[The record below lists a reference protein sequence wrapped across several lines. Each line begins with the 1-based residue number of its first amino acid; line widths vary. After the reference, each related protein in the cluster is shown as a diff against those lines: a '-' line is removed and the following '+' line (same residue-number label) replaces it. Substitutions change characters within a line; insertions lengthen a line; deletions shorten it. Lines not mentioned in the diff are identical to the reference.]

1 MIIKITAIQMI
12 RKIQQMITVLQMIV
26 SLLLNIL
33 YSFFLQFQFKLLLVL
48 NNDDINSS
56 GNSSNKMGLHI
67 KSEQDSTGDPLAC
80 VDSTFGQLNS
90 QPGSN
95 RPMMQT
101 SPERI
106 QALPSNVVNKSNS
119 MDVSN

>member
-1 MIIKITAIQMI
+1 M
-12 RKIQQMITVLQMIV
+12 
-26 SLLLNIL
+26 
-33 YSFFLQFQFKLLLVL
+33 L
-48 NNDDINSS
+48 NNDDLASS
-56 GNSSNKMGLHI
+56 ASSNKMGLHI
-67 KSEQDSTGDPLAC
+67 KSEQDSSGGDPLAG

-95 RPMMQT
+95 RPMMPQT

-119 MDVSN
+119 MDVSSNAP